1 MVCKRIFLAFLTT
14 WIFQFSFSQNNNLD
28 FYLEQ
33 AMLNSPLL
41 KDYKNQ
47 VQSNQLDSQRIR
59 AVYKPQINGNSV
71 NYYAPT
77 VNGYGYDFAVTN
89 GAQVS
94 AQVGVNLQIIS
105 KENLNTQLSSI
116 QLQNQAIGNNARMT
130 EQELKR
136 TISAQYILAYSDLQQ
151 MQFTGDIIG
160 LLKKEEVILKQLT
173 EKNVYRQTEYLTFLV
188 ALRQQQLNYR
198 QVNLQFR
205 NNYALLN
212 YLSGITDTSGA
223 NLQEP
228 GIRLN
233 SLPESSL
240 SVFFH
245 QFLIDSLKLLNSR
258 SLVSFAYK
266 PKLNVYADGGYL
278 SSMYYR
284 PYKNFGLSAGF
295 SLLVP
300 IYDGHQRKL
309 QYNKLSIAEQTRS
322 NYKDFFKKQYDQQL
336 NQLQQQLNGTIDLQ
350 KEINE
355 QVIYSE
361 SLIKVNARLLETGDL
376 RIADY
381 IIALNSYL
389 NAKYLLTQNNI
400 TRLQIINQINYWNR

>member
-1 MVCKRIFLAFLTT
+1 MVFKKILLVFLTA
-14 WIFQFSFSQNNNLD
+14 WFFQFSYSQNNNLD

-47 VQSNQLDSQRIR
+47 IQSNQLDSQRIR
-59 AVYKPQINGNSV
+59 AVYKPQVNGSSV

-89 GAQVS
+89 GAQVT
-94 AQVGVNLQIIS
+94 AQVGANLQIIS
-105 KENLNTQLSSI
+105 KQNLNSQISSI
-116 QLQNQAIGNNARMT
+116 QLQNQALGNNARLT

-136 TISAQYILAYSDLQQ
+136 TISAQYIMAYSDLQQ

-160 LLKKEEVILKQLT
+160 LLQKEEVVLKQLT
-173 EKNVYRQTEYLTFLV
+173 ERNVYRQTEYLTFLV

-198 QVNLQFR
+198 QVSLQYR
-205 NNYALLN
+205 NNFAVLN
-212 YLSGITDTSGA
+212 YLCGIRDTSGA
-223 NLQEP
+223 VLQEP

-233 SLPESSL
+233 SPPDPSV
-240 SVFFH
+240 SVFFR
-245 QFLIDSLKLLNSR
+245 QFMIDSLKLLNSR
-258 SLVSFAYK
+258 DLVDFAYK

-278 SSMYYR
+278 SSMYHQ

-295 SLLVP
+295 SVLVP

-309 QYNKLSIAEQTRS
+309 QYNKLTINEQTRMI
-322 NYKDFFKKQYDQQL
+322 YKDFFTRQFDQQL
-336 NQLQQQLNGTIDLQ
+336 NQLHQQLNGTVDLQ

-355 QVIYSE
+355 QITYSE
-361 SLIKVNARLLETGDL
+361 GLIKVNARLMETGDV

>member
-1 MVCKRIFLAFLTT
+1 MLCIRFFLVLLLVG
-14 WIFQFSFSQNNNLD
+14 IFQFSFSQNKNLD

-33 AMLNSPLL
+33 AKLNSPLL

-59 AVYKPQINGNSV
+59 AVYKPQVNGNSV
-71 NYYAPT
+71 NYYAPN

-105 KENLNTQLSSI
+105 KENLGSQLSSI
-116 QLQNQAIGNNARMT
+116 ALQNQALGNNARIT

-136 TISAQYILAYSDLQQ
+136 TISAQYILAYSDLLQ
-151 MQFTGDIIG
+151 MQFTGDIIDR
-160 LLKKEEVILKQLT
+160 LSKEEVILKQLT

-212 YLSGITDTSGA
+212 YLCGITDTSGG
-223 NLQEP
+223 NLQDP

-233 SLPESSL
+233 NLIETSN
-240 SVFFH
+240 SVFFR
-245 QFLIDSLKLLNSR
+245 QFQIDSLKLLNSR
-258 SLVSFAYK
+258 TLVSFAYK

-278 SSMYYR
+278 SSMYYQ
-284 PYKNFGLSAGF
+284 PYKNFGMSAGF
-295 SLLVP
+295 SVLVP
-300 IYDGHQRKL
+300 IYDGHQRRL
-309 QYNKLSIAEQTRS
+309 QYNKLTIAEQTRS

-336 NQLQQQLNGTIDLQ
+336 EQLRQQLNGTTELLS
-350 KEINE
+350 EINE
-355 QVIYSE
+355 QVRYSE
-361 SLIKVNARLLETGDL
+361 SLIQVNGRLMETGDV

-381 IIALNSYL
+381 LIALNSYL

>member
-1 MVCKRIFLAFLTT
+1 MVFKRILLVFLTT
-14 WIFQFSFSQNNNLD
+14 WFFQFSYSQNNNLD

-47 VQSNQLDSQRIR
+47 IQSNQLDSQRIR
-59 AVYKPQINGNSV
+59 AVYKPQVNGSSV

-94 AQVGVNLQIIS
+94 ALVGANLQIIS
-105 KENLNTQLSSI
+105 KQNLNSQISSI
-116 QLQNQAIGNNARMT
+116 QLQNQALGNNARLT

-136 TISAQYILAYSDLQQ
+136 TISAQYIMAYSDLQQ

-160 LLKKEEVILKQLT
+160 LLQKEEAVLKQLT
-173 EKNVYRQTEYLTFLV
+173 ERNVYRQTEYLTFLV

-198 QVNLQFR
+198 QVSLQYR
-205 NNYALLN
+205 NNFAMLN
-212 YLSGITDTSGA
+212 YLCGIRDTSGA
-223 NLQEP
+223 VLQEP

-233 SLPESSL
+233 SPPDPSV
-240 SVFFH
+240 SVFFR
-245 QFLIDSLKLLNSR
+245 QFMIDSLKLLNSR
-258 SLVSFAYK
+258 DLVDFAYK
-266 PKLNVYADGGYL
+266 PKLSVYADGGYL
-278 SSMYYR
+278 SSMYHQ

-295 SLLVP
+295 SVLVP

-309 QYNKLSIAEQTRS
+309 QYTKLTINEQTRMI
-322 NYKDFFKKQYDQQL
+322 YKDFFTRQFDQQL
-336 NQLQQQLNGTIDLQ
+336 NQLHQQLNGTVDLQ

-355 QVIYSE
+355 QIIYSE
-361 SLIKVNARLLETGDL
+361 GLIKVNARLMETGDV

>member
-1 MVCKRIFLAFLTT
+1 MICKRLFLCIIAA
-14 WIFQFSFSQNNNLD
+14 WICQFTFAQNNNLD
-28 FYLEQ
+28 FYIEQ

-47 VQSNQLDSQRIR
+47 VQSNMLDSQRIR
-59 AVYKPQINGNSV
+59 AVYRPQVNGTSV

-89 GAQVS
+89 GAQVT
-94 AQVGVNLQIIS
+94 AQVGVNMQIIS

-116 QLQNQAIGNNARMT
+116 RLQNQAVGNNARMS

-136 TISAQYILAYSDLQQ
+136 TISAQYIMAYSDLQQ
-151 MQFTGDIIG
+151 MQFTNDIIG
-160 LLKKEEVILKQLT
+160 LLQKEEVILKQLT
-173 EKNVYRQTEYLTFLV
+173 ERNVYRQTEYLTFLI

-198 QVNLQFR
+198 QVNLAFR

-212 YLSGITDTSGA
+212 YLCGITDTSA
-223 NLQEP
+223 ATLKEP
-228 GIRLN
+228 GIHLN
-233 SLPESSL
+233 SLPEQSA

-258 SLVSFAYK
+258 DLVTFSYK
-266 PKLNVYADGGYL
+266 PRLNVYADGGYL
-278 SSMYYR
+278 SSMAYL

-295 SLLVP
+295 SLIVP

-309 QYNKLSIAEQTRS
+309 QYNKLTIAEQTRS
-322 NYKDFFKKQYDQQL
+322 NYKDFFTKQYDQQL
-336 NQLQQQLNGTIDLQ
+336 NQLRQQLNGTVELQ

-355 QVIYSE
+355 QVTYSE
-361 SLIKVNARLLETGDL
+361 SLIKVNARLMETGDV